1 MFYLLKAVRN
11 TDFRELQQLQ
21 KITEMIDRDAD
32 SVIVEGYSDKVA
44 IRQLGFKGKIFQ
56 SAERSVE
63 DLAEDVERG
72 AVRVAVLTAFDT
84 HRKDQNSEIIQALQG
99 KVDVINSLRRDF
111 GAQLTSNGRHAVEDV
126 LPLFES
132 KEDKFIEEMLDEISL
147 KNGQL
152 KSESEL

>member
-1 MFYLLKAVRN
+1 MRN

-72 AVRVAVLTAFDT
+72 AVRVAVLTDFDT
-84 HRKDQNSEIIQALQG
+84 HGKDQNSEIIQALQG